1 MTLREEPRSRL
12 VDVLRECRLHIRRID
27 HAREAL
33 QLQLP
38 ISGADW
44 QRLDDDAVGHID
56 QLLFRFGKLQDAMG
70 RRLFPLM
77 LKVLA
82 ELDEAEPFIDKL
94 NRLEKL
100 GLIPSARQWVE
111 WRELRNQATHEY
123 PDAPEQNAEN
133 LNLILEALP
142 RLESVF
148 ELVATHALRYLE
160 SGSLT

>member
-1 MTLREEPRSRL
+1 MLA
-12 VDVLRECRLHIRRID
+12 DALRECRLHIRRIG

-33 QLQLP
+33 PFKFP
-38 ISGADW
+38 ITGEDW

-77 LKVLA
+77 LRILA
-82 ELDEAEPFIDKL
+82 EWDEAEPFIDKL
-94 NRLEKL
+94 NRLEKM
-100 GLIPSARQWVE
+100 GLITSARQWVE

-133 LNLILEALP
+133 LNLILETVPKVKAAFERVEEYAMPYLDF
-142 RLESVF
+142 ESPG
-148 ELVATHALRYLE
+148 R
-160 SGSLT
+160 